1 MLRSVDLLFIKV
13 KQSFLYIQLRLE
25 CELLRLHGRWVDVYG
40 IGQELRKEELGV
52 LFDEGFGG
60 DDDLRDF
67 DQ

>member
-1 MLRSVDLLFIKV
+1 LLGSVDLLFIKV
-13 KQSFLYIQLRLE
+13 EQSFLYIQLRLE
-25 CELLRLHGRWVDVYG
+25 RELLRLHGGWVDVYS